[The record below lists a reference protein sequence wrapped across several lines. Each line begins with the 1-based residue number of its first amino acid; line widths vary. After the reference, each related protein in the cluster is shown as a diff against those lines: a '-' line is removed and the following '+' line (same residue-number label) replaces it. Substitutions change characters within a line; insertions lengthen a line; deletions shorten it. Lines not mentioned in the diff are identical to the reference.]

1 MSSSVRVAFAGTP
14 EFAVPTLKS
23 LAASGVD
30 VPGVLTQPD
39 RPKGRGR
46 HPAASPV
53 KAVALE
59 LGIAV
64 DQPVT
69 LSDARSRAALESWR
83 PDLLVVVAYGLI
95 LPAEVLRYPPLGCVN
110 VHASLLPR
118 WRGAAPVQ
126 RAILAGDR
134 TTGVTIMRMEAGLD
148 TGPIYRQRVVPI
160 RETDTSGSLLGT
172 LADCGAS
179 TLMEVFPELISG
191 GCPAVPQPAE
201 GVSYARKLE
210 KSEAVIDWTLS
221 AREISR
227 RIRAF
232 DPWPVAESS
241 LRAERVKLRTV
252 SINEEESTGEAGRVL
267 ALCDAGFI
275 VQCGRGSVTITH
287 WQRPGRRSLPASQF
301 AHGAT
306 VVGEI
311 LGSAS

>member
-1 MSSSVRVAFAGTP
+1 MSSVRVAFAGTP
-14 EFAVPTLKS
+14 EFAVPTLRN
-23 LAASGVD
+23 LATSGLD
-30 VPGVLTQPD
+30 VVGVLTQPD

-64 DQPVT
+64 EQPT
-69 LSDARSRAALESWR
+69 SLSGARARAVLEGWR

-95 LPAEVLRYPPLGCVN
+95 LPTELLQLPPLGCVN
-110 VHASLLPR
+110 IHASLLPR

-126 RAILAGDR
+126 RAILAGDT

-148 TGPIYRQRVVPI
+148 TGPIYRQGVVPI
-160 RETDTSGSLLGT
+160 RETDTAGSLLEI

-179 TLMEVFPELISG
+179 ALIGMLPELISG
-191 GCPAVPQPAE
+191 RCQPVAQPAE
-201 GVSYARKLE
+201 DVSYARKLE
-210 KSEAVIDWTLS
+210 KSEAVIDWALS

-241 LRAERVKLRTV
+241 MRTEQVKLRTV
-252 SINEEESTGEAGRVL
+252 SIKEEDSTGTAGRVL
-267 ALCDAGFI
+267 TLCDAGLI
-275 VQCGRGSVTITH
+275 VQCGRGSVAIGH
-287 WQRPGRRSLPASQF
+287 WQRPGRRSLPAARF
-301 AHGAT
+301 AQGAA

-311 LGSAS
+311 LGSAP